1 MINYNKLDHTVWKI
15 FEKKIKK
22 FSLNLNVVD
31 VGARNGMFLLPEE
44 YSKLSH
50 LIGFEPNKI
59 EYEKLSKSKMDS
71 LKSSQKVEFKKEIF
85 HNLALWNKKCTK
97 DFFLTK
103 GPGASTLMGKTN
115 NLTELMF
122 LHNSTNSYKQ
132 DPTEIIRK
140 TKVKCDLL
148 DNLMP
153 DEIVDFLK
161 IDTEGSELN
170 ILEGAKRLLKNK
182 NILMIKSEFVLFK
195 YYNNHKLLGDLHLY
209 LDKLGYRLICLDQE
223 QPRYSPILDQVPN
236 QNDKG
241 LSYAGDAYFVLD
253 FAKTKLDKLKTLRL
267 AAISFALGFNNLG
280 LYYVNQST
288 LFEKNER
295 IKILKSLQRVSL
307 LRALSDLWKKFPSVI
322 YNFIKK

>member
-1 MINYNKLDHTVWKI
+1 MINYNELNQTVWKI
-15 FEKKIKK
+15 LEKKINK
-22 FSLNLNVVD
+22 FSLSLNVVD
-31 VGARNGMFLLPEE
+31 VGARNGMFLLPDK
-44 YSKLSH
+44 YSKLSY
-50 LIGFEPNKI
+50 LIGFEPNKK

-71 LKSSQKVEFKKEIF
+71 LKSAKKVEFKKEIF

-122 LHNSTNSYKQ
+122 LHNSTNTYKQ
-132 DPTEIIRK
+132 DHTEIVRK

-153 DEIVDFLK
+153 DEIIDFLK
-161 IDTEGSELN
+161 IDTEGSELK

-182 NILMIKSEFVLFK
+182 SILMIKSEFVLFK
-195 YYNNHKLLGDLHLY
+195 YYKNHKLLGDLHLY
-209 LDKLGYRLICLDQE
+209 LDKLGYRLIFIDQD
-223 QPRYSPILDQVPN
+223 QPKYSPVLDQVPN

-241 LSYAGDAYFVLD
+241 LSYAGDAYFVVD
-253 FAKTKLDKLKTLRL
+253 FAKTRLDKLKTLRL

-280 LYYVNQST
+280 LYYVNQSPV
-288 LFEKNER
+288 FDVKEK
-295 IKILKSLQRVSL
+295 IIILKNLKKISFLKSS
-307 LRALSDLWKKFPSVI
+307 SDLWKKIPSII